1 MKYSLRFSIRNFF
14 FARNII
20 LGKTTFHDVAFLRS
34 GADSRVKFQTFRAYR
49 NNGTVVFHHKC
60 AVPRSGFDIVPI
72 IYIAC
77 HTAQG
82 MFICHHHCFTRIPV
96 VGNNHLHK
104 RRLGCHRPSCAC
116 QHSFAFAQQSLL
128 HNGISEM
135 EFLPIG
141 IPYRCHMRHFHVS
154 DSQFL
159 TARISAADYH
169 YFCHVVLLQR
179 KACCKHHSLEQ
190 RKRQVQTRRAR
201 TSFLVQNETR
211 TNAFVHFSRK
221 KDISVIDC
229 GKAGE
234 RFGSGDGEKPH
245 YKHAR
250 LYHRSQ
256 ISSTKTENESA
267 GTHALGARHLPP
279 YYSGQKAGRNMQAAQ
294 QKQEQHKHAA
304 REHTQKTNA
313 QTRRKPIRIP
323 ETSSGITSQTNAI
336 LSASHVNKT
345 ARFLTR
351 KKTYAL

>member
-1 MKYSLRFSIRNFF
+1 MAYLKWNSYLLGFLTVATCAISMYQIHSSSLREYLLLIIITFVMSFF
-14 FARNII
+14 
-20 LGKTTFHDVAFLRS
+20 
-34 GADSRVKFQTFRAYR
+34 
-49 NNGTVVFHHKC
+49 
-60 AVPRSGFDIVPI
+60 
-72 IYIAC
+72 
-77 HTAQG
+77 
-82 MFICHHHCFTRIPV
+82 
-96 VGNNHLHK
+96 
-104 RRLGCHRPSCAC
+104 
-116 QHSFAFAQQSLL
+116 
-128 HNGISEM
+128 
-135 EFLPIG
+135 
-141 IPYRCHMRHFHVS
+141 
-154 DSQFL
+154 
-159 TARISAADYH
+159 
-169 YFCHVVLLQR
+169 LQR

-323 ETSSGITSQTNAI
+323 ETSSGNHIANKRNLKRITCQ
-336 LSASHVNKT
+336 
-345 ARFLTR
+345 
-351 KKTYAL
+351 

>member
-14 FARNII
+14 LREISFLGRQRFMTLLFYEAVLTVGLSFKLFGLTGITKPWFFTINALFLGVVLI
-20 LGKTTFHDVAFLRS
+20 LFLL
-34 GADSRVKFQTFRAYR
+34 
-49 NNGTVVFHHKC
+49 
-60 AVPRSGFDIVPI
+60 
-72 IYIAC
+72 YIAC

-82 MFICHHHCFTRIPV
+82 MFICHHHCFARIPV

-104 RRLGCHRPSCAC
+104 RRLRCHRPSCAC
-116 QHSFAFAQQSLL
+116 QHSFAFAQRSLL

-179 KACCKHHSLEQ
+179 KACGKLRPLEQ

-234 RFGSGDGEKPH
+234 RFGS
-245 YKHAR
+245 
-250 LYHRSQ
+250 
-256 ISSTKTENESA
+256 
-267 GTHALGARHLPP
+267 
-279 YYSGQKAGRNMQAAQ
+279 
-294 QKQEQHKHAA
+294 
-304 REHTQKTNA
+304 
-313 QTRRKPIRIP
+313 
-323 ETSSGITSQTNAI
+323 
-336 LSASHVNKT
+336 
-345 ARFLTR
+345 
-351 KKTYAL
+351 